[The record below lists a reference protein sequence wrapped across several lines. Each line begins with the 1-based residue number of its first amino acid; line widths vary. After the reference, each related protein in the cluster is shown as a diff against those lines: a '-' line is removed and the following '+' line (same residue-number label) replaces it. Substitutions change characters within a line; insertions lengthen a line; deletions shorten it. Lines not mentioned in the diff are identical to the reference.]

1 MGSCR
6 VRDPLAESI
15 NGNGAAGHPPAAM
28 RADCSEA
35 ACTTP
40 KGGLTGLPCCR
51 RDLPVLL
58 LHNLDGAWTPAER
71 EEAAQDVATLA
82 DAMRLLGHPVQ
93 SLAIEDEH
101 LEEALRGYRPEHA
114 IVFNWCESLPGK
126 AHSEPEVAGILE
138 AGGFVYTGSPP
149 ETLAL
154 AYDKPA
160 VKRLLEA
167 RRVPTPAWA
176 VYHAPPPPGAWPHFP
191 AIVKTTHEH
200 CSIGISPDSVVTCDE
215 ELRRRVAYVL
225 EHHRQP
231 ALVET
236 FINGREFH
244 VSVWGNDTLTM
255 LPAAEMDYCGLTDLR
270 DRLFT
275 YEAKYLPGSALF
287 EAIKLRVPAELSP
300 ADNAVLERV
309 VFDTYRACGC
319 RDYGRIDVRLQDG
332 VFYVL
337 DVNPNPDINP
347 LTSMTYAASEAG
359 FEYGEMGS
367 YFVNL
372 AAGRGPGSRKI
383 GRCPEGPPR
392 KAQAASRSH
401 GPDDRVRDASRPRPL
416 KKTLYGI
423 AG

>member
-1 MGSCR
+1 MDGS
-6 VRDPLAESI
+6 
-15 NGNGAAGHPPAAM
+15 
-28 RADCSEA
+28 
-35 ACTTP
+35 
-40 KGGLTGLPCCR
+40 
-51 RDLPVLL
+51 
-58 LHNLDGAWTPAER
+58 WTPDER
-71 EEAAQDVATLA
+71 DEAAQDVATLA
-82 DAMRLLGHPVQ
+82 DAMRLLGHPLRM
-93 SLAIEDEH
+93 LAIEDDR
-101 LEEALRGYRPEHA
+101 LDEALRDYRPERE

-126 AHSEPEVAGILE
+126 ARSEPEVAGILE
-138 AGGFVYTGSPP
+138 ARGFAYTGSPP

-160 VKRLLEA
+160 IKRLLDA

-176 VYHAPPPPGAWPHFP
+176 VHNATPRNGAWSRFP
-191 AIVKTTHEH
+191 AIVKTAHEH
-200 CSIGISPDSVVTCDE
+200 CSIGISPESVVTCDD

-225 EHHRQP
+225 ERHRQP
-231 ALVET
+231 ALVED

-244 VSVWGNDTLTM
+244 VSVWGNETLAM
-255 LPAAEMDYCGLTDLR
+255 LPAAEMDYCDLTDLR

-275 YEAKYLPGSALF
+275 YDAKYLRGSALF
-287 EAIKLRVPAELSP
+287 DAIKLRVPAELS
-300 ADNAVLERV
+300 AAENALLERV

-372 AAGRGPGSRKI
+372 AAARHPVFGR
-383 GRCPEGPPR
+383 
-392 KAQAASRSH
+392 
-401 GPDDRVRDASRPRPL
+401 
-416 KKTLYGI
+416 
-423 AG
+423 